1 MEGALTEHDVYTG
14 ATLSNV
20 DAVGRRKE
28 AQSSGAVHDALLTN
42 RALAQHMDFSG
53 TPAFVVMPQTQ
64 NGDVKRVTVI
74 PGSTTQDM
82 LQMAIQKAKGDIR
95 SEENAQE

>member
-1 MEGALTEHDVYTG
+1 EIGSGL
-14 ATLSNV
+14 
-20 DAVGRRKE
+20 VGSEMCIRDR
-28 AQSSGAVHDALLTN
+28 
-42 RALAQHMDFSG
+42 HMDFSG

-82 LQMAIQKAKGDIR
+82 LQMAIQKAKG
-95 SEENAQE
+95 

>member
-1 MEGALTEHDVYTG
+1 
-14 ATLSNV
+14 
-20 DAVGRRKE
+20 
-28 AQSSGAVHDALLTN
+28 
-42 RALAQHMDFSG
+42 MDFSG